1 MNRSFLQLP
10 VLALSAMMAAHAQG
24 QAPTKIGIINIQSAI
39 IGTKDGQKAV
49 QELEAKSA
57 PKRKELEKKQ
67 GDIQVLQTKLRS
79 SSNTA
84 SEEVRNTLARQ
95 IDTSTKAYNRD
106 LEDAQAEF
114 DQEQQKI
121 LGEIG
126 GKMMAVIDKHSTD
139 NGFAVI
145 LDVSSQQTPVLF
157 AATSVDITRD
167 IIALYDKNAPA
178 SAAPLG
184 MRPMTPGG
192 LKPPAPAPAPA
203 KKAPGAVKP

>member
-1 MNRSFLQLP
+1 MNRRFIQLP
-10 VLALSAMMAAHAQG
+10 VLALSAMMAANA
-24 QAPTKIGIINIQSAI
+24 QAPTKVGIINIQSAI

-57 PKRKELEKKQ
+57 PKRKELEGKQ
-67 GDIQVLQTKLRS
+67 GNIQSLQTKLRS

-84 SEEVRNTLARQ
+84 SEEVRNGLARQ
-95 IDTSTKAYNRD
+95 IDTATKAYNRD

-126 GKMMAVIDKHSTD
+126 GKMMAVIDKYSTD

-167 IIALYDKNAPA
+167 IIAMYDKNAPA

-184 MRPMTPGG
+184 IRPQGPAGA
-192 LKPPAPAPAPA
+192 KPAAPAPAPA
-203 KKAPGAVKP
+203 KKAPGAPK

>member
-1 MNRSFLQLP
+1 MQLP
-10 VLALSAMMAAHAQG
+10 VLALSVMMAAHAQG
-24 QAPTKIGIINIQSAI
+24 QAPTKVGIINIQSAI

-49 QELEAKSA
+49 QELEGKSA

-67 GDIQVLQTKLRS
+67 GDIQALQTKLRS

-84 SEEVRNTLARQ
+84 SEEVRNGLARQ
-95 IDTSTKAYNRD
+95 IDTATKAYNRD

-126 GKMMAVIDKHSTD
+126 GKMMAVIDKYSTD

-157 AATSVDITRD
+157 AATSIDITRD
-167 IIALYDKNAPA
+167 IIAMYDKNAPA
-178 SAAPLG
+178 AAAPLG
-184 MRPMTPGG
+184 IRPSAPAGAKPG
-192 LKPPAPAPAPA
+192 APAPA
-203 KKAPGAVKP
+203 KKAPGAVK

>member
-1 MNRSFLQLP
+1 MNRSIIQLP
-10 VLALSAMMAAHAQG
+10 VLALTAIMAVNA
-24 QAPTKIGIINIQSAI
+24 QAPTKVGIINIQSAI
-39 IGTKDGQKAV
+39 IGTKDGQRAV

-57 PKRKELEKKQ
+57 PKRKELEGKQ
-67 GDIQVLQTKLRS
+67 GNIQGLQTKLRS

-95 IDTSTKAYNRD
+95 IDTATKAYNRD

-126 GKMMAVIDKHSTD
+126 GKMMAVIDKFSTD
-139 NGFAVI
+139 NGYAVI

-178 SAAPLG
+178 AAAPLG
-184 MRPMTPGG
+184 AKPMAPPQSRPMAPG
-192 LKPPAPAPAPA
+192 PAPA
-203 KKAPGAVKP
+203 KKK

>member
-1 MNRSFLQLP
+1 MNRSFIQLP
-10 VLALSAMMAAHAQG
+10 VLALSAMMAANA
-24 QAPTKIGIINIQSAI
+24 QAPTKVGIINIQSSI
-39 IGTKDGQKAV
+39 IGTQDGQKAV
-49 QELEAKSA
+49 KELEARSA

-67 GDIQVLQTKLRS
+67 GDIQALQSKLRS

-95 IDTSTKAYNRD
+95 IDTTTKSYNRD

-126 GKMMAVIDKHSTD
+126 GKMMAVIDKYSTD
-139 NGFAVI
+139 NGYAVI

-178 SAAPLG
+178 AAAPLG
-184 MRPMTPGG
+184 VKPMAPMPVRVPMA
-192 LKPPAPAPAPA
+192 PPAAAPA
-203 KKAPGAVKP
+203 KKAPGAVK

>member
-1 MNRSFLQLP
+1 VNRRFIQMP
-10 VLALSAMMAAHAQG
+10 VLALSVMMAANA
-24 QAPTKIGIINIQSAI
+24 QAPTKVGIINIQSAI
-39 IGTKDGQKAV
+39 IGTSDGQKAV
-49 QELEAKSA
+49 KELEAKSA
-57 PKRKELEKKQ
+57 PKRKELEGKQ
-67 GDIQVLQTKLRS
+67 GNIQALQTKLRS

-84 SEEVRNTLARQ
+84 SEEVRNGLARQ
-95 IDTSTKAYNRD
+95 IDTATKSYNRD

-126 GKMMAVIDKHSTD
+126 GKMMAVIDKYSTD

-184 MRPMTPGG
+184 IKPMAPTGV
-192 LKPPAPAPAPA
+192 KPTGPATSPV
-203 KKAPGAVKP
+203 KRAPGAPK

>member
-1 MNRSFLQLP
+1 
-10 VLALSAMMAAHAQG
+10 MMAANA
-24 QAPTKIGIINIQSAI
+24 QAPSKVGIINIQSAI

-57 PKRKELEKKQ
+57 PKRKELEGKQ
-67 GDIQVLQTKLRS
+67 GNIQALQTKLRS

-84 SEEVRNTLARQ
+84 SEEVRNNLARQ
-95 IDTSTKAYNRD
+95 IDTATKSYNRD

-126 GKMMAVIDKHSTD
+126 GKMMAVIDKYSTD
-139 NGFAVI
+139 NGYAVI
-145 LDVSSQQTPVLF
+145 LDVSAQQTPVLF

-178 SAAPLG
+178 AAAAPLG
-184 MRPMTPGG
+184 VKPAAGLPARQPMA
-192 LKPPAPAPAPA
+192 PPATAPV

>member
-1 MNRSFLQLP
+1 MNRSLIALP
-10 VLALSAMMAAHAQG
+10 VLALSAVMAVNA
-24 QAPTKIGIINIQSAI
+24 QAPTKVGIINIQSAI

-57 PKRKELEKKQ
+57 PKRKELETKQ
-67 GDIQVLQTKLRS
+67 GNLQSLQTKLRS

-84 SEEVRNTLARQ
+84 SEEVRNNLARQ
-95 IDTSTKAYNRD
+95 IDSATKSYNRD

-126 GKMMAVIDKHSTD
+126 GKMMAVIDKYSTD

-167 IIALYDKNAPA
+167 IIAMYDKNAPA
-178 SAAPLG
+178 AAAPLG
-184 MRPMTPGG
+184 VKPLVPGQSKPMA
-192 LKPPAPAPAPA
+192 PPAAPA
-203 KKAPGAVKP
+203 KKAPGAVK

>member
-1 MNRSFLQLP
+1 MNRSILQLP
-10 VLALSAMMAAHAQG
+10 VLALSAMMAVHAQG
-24 QAPTKIGIINIQSAI
+24 QAPAKVGIINIQSAI
-39 IGTKDGQKAV
+39 IGTQDGQKAV
-49 QELEAKSA
+49 KELEGKSA

-67 GDIQVLQTKLRS
+67 GDIQALQTKLRS

-84 SEEVRNTLARQ
+84 SEEVRNNLTRQ
-95 IDTSTKAYNRD
+95 IDTTTKAYNRD

-126 GKMMAVIDKHSTD
+126 GKMMAVIDKYSTD

-157 AATSVDITRD
+157 AAPSVDITRD

-178 SAAPLG
+178 AAAPLG
-184 MRPMTPGG
+184 IRPM
-192 LKPPAPAPAPA
+192 APAGAKPAVPAPA

>member
-1 MNRSFLQLP
+1 MNRSLLTLP
-10 VLALSAMMAAHAQG
+10 ALALGAVMALSA
-24 QAPTKIGIINIQSAI
+24 QAPTKVGIINIQSAI

-67 GDIQVLQTKLRS
+67 GDIQSLQTKLRS

-84 SEEVRNTLARQ
+84 SEEVRGGLTRQ
-95 IDTSTKAYNRD
+95 IDTATKSYNRD

-126 GKMMAVIDKHSTD
+126 GKMMAVIDKYSTD

-178 SAAPLG
+178 AAAAPLG
-184 MRPMTPGG
+184 AKPLAPSPSKPMG
-192 LKPPAPAPAPA
+192 PPTSPA
-203 KKAPGAVKP
+203 KKAPGAVK

>member
-1 MNRSFLQLP
+1 MNRSLLSLP
-10 VLALSAMMAAHAQG
+10 VLALSAVMAVNAQV
-24 QAPTKIGIINIQSAI
+24 PTKVGIINIQSAI
-39 IGTKDGQKAV
+39 IGTKDGQRAV

-67 GDIQVLQTKLRS
+67 GDIQALQSKLRS
-79 SSNTA
+79 TSNTA
-84 SEEVRNTLARQ
+84 SEEVRNSLARQ
-95 IDTSTKAYNRD
+95 IDTATKAYNRD

-126 GKMMAVIDKHSTD
+126 GKMMAVIDKYSTD
-139 NGFAVI
+139 NGYAVI
-145 LDVSSQQTPVLF
+145 LDVSAQQTPVLF

-178 SAAPLG
+178 AAAPLG
-184 MRPMTPGG
+184 VKPMGSSGVKPAA
-192 LKPPAPAPAPA
+192 PPAAPA
-203 KKAPGAVKP
+203 KRAPGAVK